1 MNLDGQPCAGH
12 SDGVVNTILI
22 VDDKLLGKTI
32 DDFTAGWKLNCA
44 SRIDRAAHIVGANFA
59 VAAGYG
65 DYRLAVKAHD
75 MRAGEIDSYF
85 LSLQATHSFRVF
97 DGSLNCLDGGV
108 RIDNHA
114 F

>member
-44 SRIDRAAHIVGANFA
+44 SRIDRTAHVVGANFA

-65 DYRLAVKAHD
+65 DYCLAVKAHD
-75 MRAGEIDSYF
+75 VRAGEVDSYF
-85 LSLQATHSFRVF
+85 LSL
-97 DGSLNCLDGGV
+97 
-108 RIDNHA
+108 
-114 F
+114 